1 MNYILPALILAL
13 LLYGLAKGVNIYEA
27 FVKGAADA
35 LPMLLYILPYMT
47 AMLAG
52 LTVFRQTGALDRLV
66 GWIAPL
72 FQWIGLPKELVPLF
86 VLRPFSGG
94 AAVALLQDV
103 YTQYGPDGFLGYCAS
118 VMLGSTETIFY
129 TLALY
134 FGAAKI
140 TKTRHA
146 VPVALFAGVVGAIA
160 AIVFARGAGV

>member
-72 FQWIGLPKELVPLF
+72 CQGIGLPKELVPLF

-103 YTQYGPDGFLGYCAS
+103 YTQYGPDGFLGLS
-118 VMLGSTETIFY
+118 LIH
-129 TLALY
+129 
-134 FGAAKI
+134 I
-140 TKTRHA
+140 
-146 VPVALFAGVVGAIA
+146 
-160 AIVFARGAGV
+160 

>member
-1 MNYILPALILAL
+1 MNYILPCLILLL
-13 LLYGLAKGVNIYEA
+13 LLYALAKGVNIYEA
-27 FVKGAADA
+27 FVRGAGNA
-35 LPMLLYILPYMT
+35 LPMLLHILPYMT

-72 FQWIGLPKELVPLF
+72 CQGIGLPKELVPLF

-129 TLALY
+129 TLSLY

-146 VPVALFAGVVGAIA
+146 VPVALLAGLVGAIGCRF
-160 AIVFARGAGV
+160 VKHVGQ